1 MKRLSFSKGKPFFL
15 SIFTKFSFNYFK
27 LIRKNI
33 EWLLVVDFIFISEGE
48 LEMFKVQEIREIIKL
63 VDASSIDEFVYEV
76 DGAKVKLKKN
86 NVVVTE
92 TVAPKKEVV
101 APVVQQTAPVE
112 APAAPAPAKVEEAP
126 AAPATNDP
134 SLHKVVS
141 PMVGTFYQAPN
152 PDSPAY
158 VKVGDKVG
166 NETIVCIV
174 EAMKLFNEIEAEVQ
188 GEIVEVLVK
197 DGELVEYGQPL
208 FLVKAE

>member
-1 MKRLSFSKGKPFFL
+1 
-15 SIFTKFSFNYFK
+15 
-27 LIRKNI
+27 
-33 EWLLVVDFIFISEGE
+33 
-48 LEMFKVQEIREIIKL
+48 MFKIQEIREIIKL
-63 VDASSIDEFVYEV
+63 VDSSSIDEFVYEV

-86 NVVVTE
+86 GVVVTE
-92 TVAPKKEVV
+92 TVAPKKEVA
-101 APVVQQTAPVE
+101 APVVQQS
-112 APAAPAPAKVEEAP
+112 APAAPVAPVAAPVKAEEAP
-126 AAPATNDP
+126 AAAPANNDP
-134 SLHKVVS
+134 SLHKIVS
-141 PMVGTFYQAPN
+141 PMVGTFYQSPN

-188 GEIVEVLVK
+188 GEIVEILVK